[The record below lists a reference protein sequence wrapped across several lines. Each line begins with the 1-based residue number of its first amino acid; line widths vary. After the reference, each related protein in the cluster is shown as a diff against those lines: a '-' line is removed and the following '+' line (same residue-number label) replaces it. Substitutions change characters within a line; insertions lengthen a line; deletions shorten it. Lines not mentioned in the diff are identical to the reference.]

1 MNFRKF
7 ALFPLLLLL
16 LSAAGSL
23 PATAASIA
31 EPPLVVFGKVFK
43 TGSGGR
49 YQLFSGT
56 LRVKLVNSLTPSHVL
71 ELDIPLRQVG
81 ASSEFSYRTSISQET
96 APAADQLATT
106 LVVSSLPTSYLIQSA
121 TLNGYPAE
129 LLDPSQAA
137 QLTTS
142 FSQRGQE
149 LRLDFKT
156 ELPLPDTD
164 GDGVPDW
171 WESRYALNPLS
182 QNDAALDPDGDGL
195 SNLQEFLNAT
205 DPNVAN
211 TAPGLQDSLLV
222 VTAGGSAGIYLPI
235 VDTDTTAAN
244 LRLSLLDETLGLN
257 WLLGT
262 TPLRAGT
269 EFSYA
274 DVLAGKL
281 SVNVAAG
288 FQKAGVRLSIKD
300 LNSPALPA
308 AVSALQVEAFSPNQR
323 WLGAP
328 DVWLDAGSVDRSG
341 PVEEWSD
348 RSSYRRD
355 GYQPSNPARPLAD
368 GMGRMAFNASQF
380 LYVDDREIQLGQF
393 TAFMAFE
400 LGGETE
406 SDQTLFSSPDLEVRI
421 GGPDSGIH
429 GRSLSVMQKGR
440 TINGPVVG
448 LNEAVQLTLSSVA
461 DFSALQ
467 IPGQGSFA
475 SRAGGEA
482 PLSTF
487 TTVGAR
493 QPLSSPEAEHFL
505 KGALREVL
513 IYNRPLTPANVG
525 LIEDYQMSRWQQ
537 IRVWNYRNATLPVKI
552 TGVTGVRHSIS
563 GGEGDDDL
571 SGGDQ
576 ADILRGGMGHN
587 RLTGKTGADRFRFS
601 KTGSNDVIA
610 DFSASTGDSIDLT
623 ELFAGMS
630 GLPSK
635 YVMVKTLVTRGA
647 DNIPRV
653 DTRLELSYSGT
664 GPAIDQ
670 TITLEG
676 VGFGSSDLPRLVGE
690 GNLQLGGPRYDS
702 VISLAISA
710 PDPTS
715 PGSPRQLTVQRS
727 GNTSAAI
734 EVPLGL
740 GGDALVDADYQI
752 VGSVGTGSVRRVP
765 LARGATQAVF
775 TLVPA
780 SARSGLNRTVAVTA
794 LPVPQ
799 VSDGGASVALTLPG
813 ASTFVIQTLS
823 HIHPALGRSGLV
835 GVSRTGGL
843 DQAVEVPLVMAGTLL
858 NGVNFQTLPASLHF
872 AAGQENHR
880 LTVTPLGSAPAGNEL
895 PVLRLA
901 LAANPLRYHIGAV
914 GQTAV
919 LWVTQGGAEAAL
931 SFADWQTLHFP
942 GNQDPA
948 LDSLDSDG
956 DGNSNLMEYLAG
968 SNPIRADA
976 AASALSIVTVAG
988 GLELRWT
995 SIRAL
1000 TDVQVGLEEST
1011 LLGQW
1016 QDSPLI
1022 TAEKRESL
1030 TDDRIRRSYLFT
1042 PDPAVR
1048 SRFFRLRPALVQS
1061 LITGEHIPFR

>member
-235 VDTDTTAAN
+235 VDTDTPAAN

-308 AVSALQVEAFSPNQR
+308 AVSTLQVEAFSPNQR

-690 GNLQLGGPRYDS
+690 GNLQLGGLPDRRLGWNRFGAPRPPRAGS
-702 VISLAISA
+702 H
-710 PDPTS
+710 
-715 PGSPRQLTVQRS
+715 PGGFHFGPR
-727 GNTSAAI
+727 
-734 EVPLGL
+734 
-740 GGDALVDADYQI
+740 
-752 VGSVGTGSVRRVP
+752 VRPKRAEP
-765 LARGATQAVF
+765 HRCGH
-775 TLVPA
+775 
-780 SARSGLNRTVAVTA
+780 R
-794 LPVPQ
+794 
-799 VSDGGASVALTLPG
+799 
-813 ASTFVIQTLS
+813 
-823 HIHPALGRSGLV
+823 
-835 GVSRTGGL
+835 
-843 DQAVEVPLVMAGTLL
+843 
-858 NGVNFQTLPASLHF
+858 
-872 AAGQENHR
+872 AAG
-880 LTVTPLGSAPAGNEL
+880 
-895 PVLRLA
+895 
-901 LAANPLRYHIGAV
+901 
-914 GQTAV
+914 
-919 LWVTQGGAEAAL
+919 
-931 SFADWQTLHFP
+931 
-942 GNQDPA
+942 
-948 LDSLDSDG
+948 
-956 DGNSNLMEYLAG
+956 
-968 SNPIRADA
+968 
-976 AASALSIVTVAG
+976 AAS
-988 GLELRWT
+988 ERWW
-995 SIRAL
+995 
-1000 TDVQVGLEEST
+1000 
-1011 LLGQW
+1011 GQ
-1016 QDSPLI
+1016 
-1022 TAEKRESL
+1022 
-1030 TDDRIRRSYLFT
+1030 RR
-1042 PDPAVR
+1042 PDPAGGQHLCYPDPQPYP
-1048 SRFFRLRPALVQS
+1048 SGTGPLRPRRGVPHRRPRPS
-1061 LITGEHIPFR
+1061 R

>member
-1 MNFRKF
+1 MPFRTF
-7 ALFPLLLLL
+7 ALLPLLLLL
-16 LSAAGSL
+16 LSVAASL
-23 PATAASIA
+23 PAAAASIA

-56 LRVKLVNSLTPSHVL
+56 LHVKLVNSLTPSHVL
-71 ELDIPLRQVG
+71 ELVIPLRQVG

-156 ELPLPDTD
+156 ELPLPDSD
-164 GDGVPDW
+164 GDGMPDW

-182 QNDAALDPDGDGL
+182 KNDAALDPDGDGL

-235 VDTDTTAAN
+235 VDTDTPAAN
-244 LRLSLLDETLGLN
+244 LRLTLLDETLGLN
-257 WLLGT
+257 WLMGT
-262 TPLRAGT
+262 APLRAGT

-288 FQKAGVRLSIKD
+288 FQKAGVRLSITD

-328 DVWLDAGSVDRSG
+328 DVWLDAGSVARSG
-341 PVEEWSD
+341 PVEEWTD
-348 RSSYRRD
+348 RSTNRRD
-355 GYQPSNPARPLAD
+355 GYQPFDTARPLAD
-368 GMGRMAFNASQF
+368 GLGRMAFNASQF

-400 LGGETE
+400 LGGETAA
-406 SDQTLFSSPDLEVRI
+406 DQTLFSSPDLEVSI

-429 GRSLSVMQKGR
+429 GRSLSVVQNGR

-448 LNEAVQLTLSSVA
+448 INEAVQLTLSSAA
-461 DFSALQ
+461 DFTTLR
-467 IPGQGSFA
+467 IPGQGNFG
-475 SRAGGEA
+475 SRAGDDA

-513 IYNRPLTPANVG
+513 IYNRPLTPANQG

-552 TGVTGVRHSIS
+552 TGATGVRHSIS
-563 GGEGDDDL
+563 GGEGDDEL

-576 ADILRGGMGHN
+576 ADILRGGMGNN
-587 RLTGKTGADRFRFS
+587 RLTGKAGADRFRFS

-623 ELFAGMS
+623 ELFAGMG

-635 YVMVKTLVTRGA
+635 YVKVKTLVTRGA
-647 DNIPRV
+647 NNLPRV
-653 DTRLELSYSGT
+653 DTRLELIYSGT
-664 GPAIDQ
+664 GTTVDQ

-676 VGFGSSDLPRLVGE
+676 VGLGSSDLPRLVGE

-715 PGSPRQLTVQRS
+715 PGSPRKLTVLRS

-734 EVPLGL
+734 QVALGL

-752 VGSVGTGSVRRVP
+752 VGSVGTGSVRSVP

-775 TLVPA
+775 NLVPA
-780 SARSGLNRTVAVTA
+780 SARSGLTRTVAVTA

-799 VSDGGASVALTLPG
+799 VSDGGASVALTLQG
-813 ASTFVIQTLS
+813 ASTFAIQTLS
-823 HIHPALGRSGLV
+823 NLHPALGRPGLV
-835 GVSRTGGL
+835 EVSRTGGL
-843 DQAVEVPLVMAGTLL
+843 DQAVEVPLVLAGTLV
-858 NGVNFQTLPASLHF
+858 NGVNCQPLPTSLHF
-872 AAGQENHR
+872 AAGQESYR
-880 LTVTPLGSAPAGNEL
+880 LTVTPLGSGPAGDEL
-895 PVLRLA
+895 PVLKLS
-901 LAANPLRYHIGAV
+901 LAASPLRYHIGAD
-914 GQTAV
+914 GQAAV

-931 SFADWQTLHFP
+931 SFAEWCNLHFP
-942 GNQDPA
+942 GRSDAA
-948 LDSLDSDG
+948 LESLDG
-956 DGNSNLMEYLAG
+956 DGDGRSNLLEYLA
-968 SNPIRADA
+968 SSDPTRADA
-976 AASALSIVTVAG
+976 TAPALSIHPVAAG
-988 GLELRWT
+988 FELRWA
-995 SIRAL
+995 SVRAL
-1000 TDVQVGLEEST
+1000 TDVRIGLDESAG
-1011 LLGQW
+1011 LGEW
-1016 QDSPLI
+1016 ADSPVLR
-1022 TAEKRESL
+1022 AEKREWQP
-1030 TDDRIRRSYLFT
+1030 DGRIRHSYRFSAE
-1042 PDPAVR
+1042 PAVR
-1048 SRFFRLRPALVQS
+1048 SRFFRLRPQLLPA
-1061 LITGEHIPFR
+1061 P